1 MVGEFKHLFTPCKI
15 GTVTVPNR
23 ISFGAHVHRLGEPGD
38 EAVTNYYEARA
49 KGGAG
54 LIMTI
59 VPPAHYPT
67 TLAYPTGY
75 DDESIISSLK
85 KLTDAIHRAGAKT
98 FAQLQLF
105 GLVLEAVALGGG
117 AVYSASGIPGW
128 HPMCAWH
135 RDAPHEIDPDEIKR
149 TLEACSLAARRLKE
163 AEYDGIEIMSAF
175 SFLPA
180 SFLSPAMNHRT
191 DQYGG
196 SLENRMRFL
205 LELVDSVRDSVGRD
219 FVLGVKFD
227 VDEFI
232 EGGITFDEGIEIAK
246 KLEATGKLD
255 YLFPLGGALGPQ
267 HNPPMYYPLASLAY
281 ISAAVKEV
289 VNLPVFSV
297 GRINDPVVAEGLLAN
312 NQADMISMMR
322 ALLADPELP
331 RKAREGRLDEICRCI
346 ACFGACH
353 LKTFL
358 PLPTIACARNPEAG
372 KEKEMAI
379 TPAKT
384 KKTVMIIGG
393 GAAGLETAKTA
404 ALRGHKVE
412 LYEKNDV
419 LAKDLSTAAKAPG
432 REDWDEVVRY
442 YKHQMKLL
450 GVEVHLGVTV
460 TPEMVIDGKY
470 DAVVVATGATPSIPK
485 IPGAD
490 GNNVFEVSQ
499 VLQGEVEV
507 GENVIVADEEGHMHG
522 LSTAD
527 FLSDKKKKV
536 ELLTDSVHAGITA
549 DSDTIHSVYMRL
561 LNKGVVITPLTKVRE
576 IQGNTITIYNVL
588 TSTEKQIK
596 GVDSVVFA
604 THPRANDTLYHA
616 LKGKVKELY
625 LIGQALSPRTF
636 RDTVWDGARVGRAL

>member
-1 MVGEFKHLFTPCKI
+1 MAEEFKYLFTPCKI

-23 ISFGAHVHRLGEPGD
+23 ISFAPHVHRLGEPGD
-38 EAVTNYYEARA
+38 EAVINYYEARA

-54 LIMTI
+54 LIMSI
-59 VPPAHYPT
+59 VPPPHYPT

-85 KLTDAIHRAGAKT
+85 KLTDAIHRAGSKT
-98 FAQLQLF
+98 FAQLHLY
-105 GLVLEAVALGGG
+105 GKVLEAVPFGGG
-117 AVYSASGIPGW
+117 AVYSASGIPGRN
-128 HPMCAWH
+128 PMCAWH
-135 RDAPHEIDPDEIKR
+135 RDVPHEIDSDEIKR
-149 TLEACSLAARRLKE
+149 TLDACSIAARRLKE
-163 AEYDGIEIMSAF
+163 AEFDGIEIMSAF

-180 SFLSPAMNHRT
+180 SFLSPAMNNRT

-196 SLENRMRFL
+196 NLENRMRFL
-205 LELVDSVRDSVGRD
+205 LELIDSVRDSVGRD
-219 FVLGVKFD
+219 FVLGVRFD

-232 EGGITFDEGIEIAK
+232 EGGTTFDEGIEIAK

-255 YLFPLGGALGPQ
+255 YLFPCAGALGPL

-312 NQADMISMMR
+312 NQADMVSMMR
-322 ALLADPELP
+322 ALVADPELP
-331 RKAREGRLDEICRCI
+331 RKAQEGRLDEICRCI
-346 ACFGACH
+346 ACFEACH
-353 LKTFL
+353 LHTFL
-358 PLPTIACARNPEAG
+358 PLPMRCARNPEAG
-372 KEKEMAI
+372 REKEMAI

-384 KKTVMIIGG
+384 RKTVMIIGG

-419 LAKDLSTAAKAPG
+419 LAKDLRIAAKAPG
-432 REDWDEVVRY
+432 REDWEEVARY
-442 YKHQMKLL
+442 YTYQMKLL

-470 DAVVVATGATPSIPK
+470 DTVVVATGATPYIPK

-499 VLQGEVEV
+499 VLQEEVEV

-527 FLSDKKKKV
+527 FLADKNKKV
-536 ELLTDSVHAGITA
+536 ELLTDSVYAGITV
-549 DSDTIHSVYMRL
+549 DYDTVQSVYTRL
-561 LNKGVVITPLTKVRE
+561 LSKGVVITPLTKVRE
-576 IQGNTITIYNVL
+576 IQGNTIIIYNVL
-588 TSTEKQIK
+588 TDTERQIE

-604 THPRANDTLYHA
+604 THPKANDNLYHA
-616 LKGKVKELY
+616 LKGKIKELY
-625 LIGQALSPRTF
+625 LIGQALSPRTY
-636 RDTVWDGARVGRAL
+636 RDTIWDGARVGRTL